1 MLNAIKLF
9 ANCGVRQLEQN
20 SSLPR
25 PLSASARANNYMV
38 QDRQV
43 CFTLH
48 IIGPMII
55 LRIYNNNIIS
65 RSFLLHIHPHIYYI
79 IYIYIYIY
87 NIIIYIAHAIITL

>member
-79 IYIYIYIY
+79 YIYIQYY
-87 NIIIYIAHAIITL
+87 YIYIAHAIITL